1 MNLTIGIMTET
12 AILIVL
18 AVVVI
23 AIVAGIVYKG
33 PNEKGETTLS
43 EDVSQAQNEQRQKK
57 GTIGERKIY
66 AILENLKGSKGML
79 PNCYLPLENGET
91 TEIDLILI
99 HESGIYVIESKN
111 FGGWIFGNDTQKFW
125 TQSFSDGRGGSKKY
139 KFYNPLWQ
147 NEMHIRAV
155 QKILENSRVNIY
167 SYIVFGDDCQLMSLQ
182 LSRRDCYVVQQK
194 ELLAKISENAVGYG
208 QLLSNKMIEECY
220 QKLLPY
226 ACVTQE
232 QKEEHIRNLQ
242 KMHEQDALKCPW
254 CGGRLVLRTPRN
266 PANASKKFYGCSNYP
281 KCKYIRDI
289 TQSQ

>member
-1 MNLTIGIMTET
+1 MTET

-33 PNEKGETTLS
+33 PNKKGETTLS

-79 PNCYLPLENGET
+79 PNCYLPLENGKT

-147 NEMHIRAV
+147 NE
-155 QKILENSRVNIY
+155 
-167 SYIVFGDDCQLMSLQ
+167 
-182 LSRRDCYVVQQK
+182 
-194 ELLAKISENAVGYG
+194 
-208 QLLSNKMIEECY
+208 
-220 QKLLPY
+220 
-226 ACVTQE
+226 
-232 QKEEHIRNLQ
+232 
-242 KMHEQDALKCPW
+242 
-254 CGGRLVLRTPRN
+254 
-266 PANASKKFYGCSNYP
+266 
-281 KCKYIRDI
+281 
-289 TQSQ
+289 